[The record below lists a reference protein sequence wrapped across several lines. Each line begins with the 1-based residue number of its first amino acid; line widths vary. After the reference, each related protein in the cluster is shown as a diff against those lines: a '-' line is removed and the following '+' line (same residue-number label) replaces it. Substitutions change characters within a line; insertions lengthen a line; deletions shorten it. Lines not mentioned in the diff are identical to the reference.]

1 MRYWRKEND
10 LYTGDTAPVEAV
22 EITEQEYTEVMNSR
36 AVAHVEPTEDDT
48 ATEQDYIEALRGLGV
63 SV

>member
-1 MRYWRKEND
+1 MRYWRKGND

-36 AVAHVEPTEDDT
+36 AVTHIEPIEDDT